1 MLKQIYESDRSEFVA
16 VYGRR
21 RVGKTYLIK
30 QYFKNRMDF
39 YVTGICDGTPEEQY
53 ANFNRQLCEYS
64 KSYFPIVDNWF
75 DALLM
80 NCLGSIP
87 RSSDLQRR
95 WNYSGI
101 VGLRAEIT
109 LSLSSVVRQRRG
121 W

>member
-1 MLKQIYESDRSEFVA
+1 MEETILGRHREMAMLKQIYESDRSEFVA

-64 KSYFPIVDNWF
+64 KSYFPVVDNWF
-75 DALLM
+75 DAFEQLKK
-80 NCLGSIP
+80 
-87 RSSDLQRR
+87 
-95 WNYSGI
+95 YS
-101 VGLRAEIT
+101 E
-109 LSLSSVVRQRRG
+109 LSLLVL
-121 W
+121 